1 MQVLMDGQQSFDVD
15 FYNELT
21 TCFNQL
27 GPRVLESVGAQWDGM
42 IQYAHSHG
50 DPANNDNWISCTRS
64 KWFENNCT
72 IQEYGQMPIW
82 EPCNYASN
90 VAYYHTATEICNR
103 KQWNLAQNK
112 GRIKNYFYILVIF

>member
-64 KWFENNCT
+64 KWFESNCT

-112 GRIKNYFYILVIF
+112 GRI